1 MRMRMQD
8 AGCRRNDGNG
18 DGDGDGGYGV
28 DRWMGAGIWH
38 GMRLYRRNVHN
49 ESEVSG

>member
-8 AGCRRNDGNG
+8 AGCRRNDGN
-18 DGDGDGGYGV
+18 GDGDGGYGV